1 MTEILLSG
9 CNGKMG
15 LAITK
20 CVNESY
26 DNCEIAAG
34 IDCVCI
40 QNSVYPVFSE
50 FSEFKNHADV
60 IIDFSS
66 PSVLDSLLTYALNNK
81 TPIVICTTGLNS
93 EQVQKLKIASKTIP
107 VFYSRNMSLGVNLI
121 IDLAKS
127 ATQVLGDNFDIE
139 IIEKH
144 HNQKVDA
151 PSGTALMLAEEI
163 NSALDDKMSFE
174 FDRHSKIAKRSKSEI
189 GLHSVRGGNIVGEHE
204 VIFAGHDEIISI
216 KHTATSKDVFA
227 VGAINAA
234 IYISKKENGL
244 YDMKDLIKNN

>member
-20 CVNESY
+20 CVNENY
-26 DNCEIAAG
+26 DDCEIVAG
-34 IDCVCI
+34 IDCLCV
-40 QNSVYPVFSE
+40 QNSVYPVFNS
-50 FSEFKNHADV
+50 FNDFKNHTDV

-66 PSVLDSLLTYALNNK
+66 PSILDSLLTYALENK
-81 TPIVICTTGLNS
+81 TPIVICTTGLS
-93 EQVQKLKIASKTIP
+93 ADQVKKLKIASEQIP

-127 ATQVLGDNFDIE
+127 ATAILGDNFDIE

-163 NSALDDKMSFE
+163 NDTLDGGMVFE
-174 FDRHSKIAKRSKSEI
+174 FDRHSKIAKRKPNEI
-189 GLHSVRGGNIVGEHE
+189 GIHSVRGGNIVGEHE
-204 VIFAGHDEIISI
+204 VIFAGHDEVISI
-216 KHTATSKDVFA
+216 KHSATSKDVFA

-234 IYISKKENGL
+234 RYLSKKEKGL

>member
-20 CVNESY
+20 CVNDSY
-26 DNCEIAAG
+26 DNCEICAG
-34 IDCVCI
+34 IDAVCV
-40 QNSVYPVFSE
+40 QNSVYPVFSD
-50 FSEFKNHADV
+50 FSDFKNNADV

-66 PSVLDSLLTYALNNK
+66 PMLFDKLLSYALTTK
-81 TPIVICTTGLNS
+81 TPCVMCTTGLS
-93 EQVQKLKIASKTIP
+93 DEQVKKLKIASKTIP

-121 IDLAKS
+121 IDLAKN
-127 ATQVLGDNFDIE
+127 AANILGDDFDIE

-163 NSALDDKMSFE
+163 NETLDNKMMFE
-174 FDRHSKIAKRSKSEI
+174 FDRHSKIAKRKENEI
-189 GLHSVRGGNIVGEHE
+189 GIHSIRGGNIVGEHE
-204 VIFAGHDEIISI
+204 VIFAGHDETVSI
-216 KHTATSKDVFA
+216 KHIATSKEVFA

-234 IYISKKENGL
+234 VYISSKENGL